1 MQEGAYSGML
11 TQRDGRNNKMTA
23 RKKIEKGQK
32 FGKLTVIKEVEQ
44 NVTPCGTIQRKFLCK
59 CECGNEVVRTMA
71 ALRDPYADCGC
82 KKRYIKG
89 KERTY
94 KGRVIKSFLFTTF
107 EGIKKRCYDE
117 KFKQYKDY
125 GGHGIRICDEWMNDF
140 FTFYDWAI
148 ENGASEELTI
158 DRIDN
163 NGDYCPKNCRWVDRF
178 TQANNKSNNRV
189 IEYKGES
196 HTIAEWSRIVGLTQ
210 SCISWRL
217 DAMKTSVGQALG
229 YEAINF
235 KLHVQPITFNG
246 VTLTIPQWA
255 KRLNVSKYLIYSRL
269 RYGLPIEDVLNPNY
283 KQRRGL
289 NEIQRLKRSLTSRGE
304 QNGMYG
310 KKHTEDAKRK
320 MSKPI
325 VQFTIDGDFVAE
337 YYGAANAH
345 EMTGI
350 YRQTI
355 VSVLK
360 GRGKT
365 AGGFIW
371 KYKE

>member
-1 MQEGAYSGML
+1 MS
-11 TQRDGRNNKMTA
+11 
-23 RKKIEKGQK
+23 KKRIIKVGDR
-32 FGKLTVIKEVEQ
+32 FGKLTIIKEVEP
-44 NVTPCGTIQRKFLCK
+44 NITPCGTKQRKFLCK

-117 KFKQYKDY
+117 KFRQYKNY
-125 GGHGIRICDEWMNDF
+125 GGRGIRICNEWMNDF

-178 TQANNKSNNRV
+178 TQANNRSDNRV
-189 IEYKGES
+189 VEYKGES
-196 HTIAEWSRIVGLTQ
+196 HTIAEWSRLVGLTAR
-210 SCISWRL
+210 CISWRI
-217 DAMKTSVGQALG
+217 DEMKLSIGQALG
-229 YEAINF
+229 FETINF
-235 KLHVQPITFNG
+235 KSKEFPITYNG
-246 VTLTIPQWA
+246 ETLNIPQW
-255 KRLNVSKYLIYSRL
+255 SKKLGINKWTIYSRIG
-269 RYGLPIEDVLNPNY
+269 YGLPIEDVLNPNY
-283 KQRRGL
+283 KQRRSW
-289 NEIQRLKRSLTSRGE
+289 NELQRLKRSLSSRGE
-304 QNGMYG
+304 LNAMFG
-310 KKHTEDAKRK
+310 KHHTEETKRK

-325 VQFTIDGDFVAE
+325 MQYNLNGDFVAE
-337 YYGAANAH
+337 YYGAEHAH
-345 EMTGI
+345 EITGI
-350 YRQTI
+350 HRQTI

-365 AGGFIW
+365 AGGFLW
-371 KYKE
+371 KYKG

>member
-1 MQEGAYSGML
+1 M
-11 TQRDGRNNKMTA
+11 K
-23 RKKIEKGQK
+23 RKEINVGDK
-32 FGKLTVIKEVEQ
+32 FGKLTIIKEVEP
-44 NVTPCGTIQRKFLCK
+44 NVTPCGTKQRKFLCK
-59 CECGNEVVRTMA
+59 CECGTEVVRTMA

-117 KFKQYKDY
+117 KFRQYKDY
-125 GGHGIRICDEWMNDF
+125 GGRGIRICNKWMNDF

-178 TQANNKSNNRV
+178 TQANNRSDNRV
-189 IEYKGES
+189 VEYKGES
-196 HTIAEWSRIVGLTQ
+196 HTIAEWSRLVGLTAR
-210 SCISWRL
+210 CISWRI
-217 DAMKTSVGQALG
+217 DEMHVPIEQALG
-229 YEAINF
+229 FVPINF
-235 KLHVQPITFNG
+235 KRMRQPLTFKG
-246 VTLTIPQWA
+246 ETLSIPQWSKKLGI
-255 KRLNVSKYLIYSRL
+255 KRWTIYSRI
-269 RYGLPIEDVLNPNY
+269 RYGLPIEEVLNPHHVI
-283 KQRRGL
+283 KRER
-289 NEIQRLKRSLTSRGE
+289 NELQRLKKSLKSRGE
-304 QNGMYG
+304 NNIMYG
-310 KKHTEDAKRK
+310 KHHTEEAKKK

-325 VQFTIDGDFVAE
+325 LQITTDGNIVAE
-337 YYGAANAH
+337 YYGAAHAH
-345 EMTGI
+345 SVTGI
-350 YRQTI
+350 HRQTI

-371 KYKE
+371 KYKEDLA